1 MSAELKKYDEKAAV
15 FIVSGM
21 TVAANNFITEEQLE
35 RAKGVI
41 KMTRFSK
48 LFEDERKKA
57 ADDAEMKRA
66 TETVDRLLDMGVL
79 TNEQIAE
86 GAGVTLDFVL
96 ERAGMKTA

>member
-1 MSAELKKYDEKAAV
+1 MSAELKKYETAAV

-48 LFEDERKKA
+48 LFEDERKQQMMA
-57 ADDAEMKRA
+57 R
-66 TETVDRLLDMGVL
+66 
-79 TNEQIAE
+79 
-86 GAGVTLDFVL
+86 
-96 ERAGMKTA
+96 